1 MFSSFC
7 LATFAA
13 KNRALRNW
21 GDPLLEIGPVLL
33 LKFPDLL
40 TIGSRPENA
49 TNFLVLLNLLTT
61 PISPSMVAPKF
72 TPLSCRGPGNIN
84 NNSPLILRVPT
95 LSGEFN
101 MINFDDTA
109 TSAVEKVIP
118 GVVNI
123 SEVKLIKDAHLHVHP
138 VPGVGS
144 GFIIDEAGCILTNAH
159 VVLGSSEINVTL
171 DDGRT
176 LPGVLKGIDTMMDL
190 AVINIDANDLP
201 VPEMAKYNNL
211 KIGQMAIAI
220 GSPLGL
226 VGGPTV
232 TAGVISALDRSI
244 QTEMS
249 FMEGLIQ
256 TDAAINPGNSGG
268 PLINSQGVVVGVN
281 SAIIPF
287 AQGIGFAIP
296 IGSALW
302 VAEQLKVHGEI
313 VRPWLSINAVDV
325 NPKLMA
331 YYSLPIDKG
340 VVVTR
345 VVPDSEA
352 NKSGIEMADI
362 IIRMDDIQINNVQD
376 MIKVINKHEIG
387 DKVEVELFRGQ
398 EKVRF
403 ETILEKAPTLQLPP
417 VPLVEPAQH
426 EAGLP

>member
-1 MFSSFC
+1 MLSFDE
-7 LATFAA
+7 T
-13 KNRALRNW
+13 
-21 GDPLLEIGPVLL
+21 V
-33 LKFPDLL
+33 
-40 TIGSRPENA
+40 
-49 TNFLVLLNLLTT
+49 
-61 PISPSMVAPKF
+61 
-72 TPLSCRGPGNIN
+72 
-84 NNSPLILRVPT
+84 
-95 LSGEFN
+95 
-101 MINFDDTA
+101 
-109 TSAVEKVIP
+109 TSAVDKVIP

-123 SEVKLIKDAHLHVHP
+123 SEVKLIKDAYLHVHP

-144 GFIIDEAGCILTNAH
+144 GFIIAEDGCILTNAH
-159 VVLGSSEINVTL
+159 VVLGSSEIKVTL
-171 DDGRT
+171 DDGRV

-190 AVINIDANDLP
+190 AVINIDADGLP

-249 FMEGLIQ
+249 YMEGLIQ

-296 IGSALW
+296 IAPALW
-302 VAEQLKVHGEI
+302 VAEQLREHGEI

-331 YYSLPIDKG
+331 YYNLPIDKG

-345 VVPDSEA
+345 IVPESEA
-352 NKSGIEMADI
+352 DKSGIEMADI
-362 IIRMDDIQINNVQD
+362 IIRIDDIQINNVQD
-376 MIKVINKHEIG
+376 MIKVINKHEVG
-387 DKVEVELFRGQ
+387 NKVEIEVFRGQ
-398 EKVRF
+398 ETVLL
-403 ETILEKAPTLQLPP
+403 ETVLEKAPTPQLPNVAP
-417 VPLVEPAQH
+417 VEP
-426 EAGLP
+426 GM